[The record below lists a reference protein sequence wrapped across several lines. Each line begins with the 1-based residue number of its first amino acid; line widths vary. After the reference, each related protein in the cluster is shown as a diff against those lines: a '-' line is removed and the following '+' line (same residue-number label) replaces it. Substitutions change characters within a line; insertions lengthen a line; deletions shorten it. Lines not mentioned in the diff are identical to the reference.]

1 MSRKFFFVIC
11 LFFYVLQ
18 PCAQDFEEALLKS
31 SEILKENSYEIE
43 LEHLIYNLTGDRLI
57 EREKIEI
64 LRDDDNYYTFS
75 YGIEKIRNSDYQVI
89 INHRTRMIY
98 ILSLKKEISDIE
110 KEQQQKMQ

>member
-43 LEHLIYNLTGDRLI
+43 LEHLCISISMKAQNV
-57 EREKIEI
+57 E
-64 LRDDDNYYTFS
+64 S
-75 YGIEKIRNSDYQVI
+75 Y
-89 INHRTRMIY
+89 
-98 ILSLKKEISDIE
+98 LKSNDLCGL
-110 KEQQQKMQ
+110 